1 MVIRCY
7 KSYIA
12 YKLYVLGIMM
22 TQNRDTHVQTS
33 MMRWDRGISKCPIH
47 CRSNW
52 GTSPSAL
59 DGVIFGC
66 LKPST
71 SAPVFDPGGDVR
83 F

>member
-33 MMRWDRGISKCPIH
+33 MMRWDAIVCTFVGRLLPLHLFKVFQLCSV
-47 CRSNW
+47 
-52 GTSPSAL
+52 AL
-59 DGVIFGC
+59 
-66 LKPST
+66 K
-71 SAPVFDPGGDVR
+71 
-83 F
+83 